1 MKLQVLLKKYFFGL
15 AVFSLIT
22 CSSGALLAQSSTE
35 VSGLKSQIIDFLIE
49 QIDVLDQKVRTLEK
63 AIYSQTTSDISIV
76 EGESGSSSMQPA
88 LTRQSLQISEIENQM
103 RMLTG
108 QVEEVG
114 FAMEQIKDYLSKF
127 EREMEYRISSVES
140 EKLFNNQQGTGTS
153 SFSSTSNQID
163 PASQPQD
170 LGTINVDEPEVEGI
184 GVQEAYIVEQDTPAL
199 TIQILPEG
207 TIIDQY
213 EFAISLLRTGDYQS
227 AEKGLSEFVE
237 KFEGD
242 DLAGSAQYWLGETY
256 LVRERYPEAAKAF
269 LKVYQSYPNNQKA
282 PSSLLKLGIAL
293 SETGEKEQACL
304 SLKAIE
310 EEYPEKDLPVLGR
323 AEIEIKKM
331 ECE

>member
-22 CSSGALLAQSSTE
+22 YSSGVLLAQSSTE

-49 QIDVLDQKVRTLEK
+49 KIDILDQKVRTLEK

-140 EKLFNNQQGTGTS
+140 EKIFNNQQG
-153 SFSSTSNQID
+153 TSNQID

-170 LGTINVDEPEVEGI
+170 LGTINIDEPEVEGI

-199 TIQILPEG
+199 TVQILPEG

>member
-1 MKLQVLLKKYFFGL
+1 MKLQILLKKFFFGL

-22 CSSGALLAQSSTE
+22 YSGGIVFAQSSTE

-49 QIDVLDQKVRTLEK
+49 KIDILDQKVRTLEK

-76 EGESGSSSMQPA
+76 EGESGSNSMQPA

-103 RMLTG
+103 RILTG

-114 FAMEQIKDYLSKF
+114 FAMEQIKDYLSMF

-140 EKLFNNQQGTGTS
+140 EKLFNNQQGA
-153 SFSSTSNQID
+153 SNQID

-170 LGTINVDEPEVEGI
+170 LGTINVDEPEIEGI

-199 TIQILPEG
+199 TVQILPDG

-213 EFAISLLRTGDYQS
+213 EFAVSLLRTGDYQS

-293 SETGEKEQACL
+293 SETGEKEQACSL
-304 SLKAIE
+304 LKAIE
-310 EEYPEKDLPVLGR
+310 EEYPEKDLPVLNR
-323 AEIEIKKM
+323 AEIEMKKM
-331 ECE
+331 ECK